1 MKERIQSFIEE
12 SIKTKQSLIGDEKIL
27 TGIEKAINLVSD
39 SLKNQGKVMVFG
51 NGGSAADAQHFAGE
65 IVGRYKRERKGYP
78 AIALTTDTS
87 IITSVANDYSFDAIF
102 SRQIEALGKK
112 GDIAF
117 GISTSGNS
125 KNVIEG
131 IKKAKELGISTICL
145 LGKDGGKLK
154 DLAELSIVIPS
165 DNIPRIQEAHILII
179 HIICEEVEKNLD
191 NL

>member
-1 MKERIQSFIEE
+1 MKEQIQSFIEE

-27 TGIEKAINLVSD
+27 TGIEKAINLISD

-65 IVGRYKRERKGYP
+65 IVGRYKKERKGYP

>member
-27 TGIEKAINLVSD
+27 TGIEKAINLISD

-65 IVGRYKRERKGYP
+65 IVGRYKKERKGYP

>member
-12 SIKTKQSLIGDEKIL
+12 SIKTKKLLIEDKNLLAGV
-27 TGIEKAINLVSD
+27 EKAINLISA
-39 SLKNQGKVMVFG
+39 SLNNQGKVMIFG
-51 NGGSAADAQHFAGE
+51 NGGSAADAQHFAAE
-65 IVGRYKRERKGYP
+65 IVGRYKKERAAYP
-78 AIALTTDTS
+78 AVALTTDTS
-87 IITSVANDYSFDAIF
+87 IITAVANDYSFDAIF

-125 KNVIEG
+125 GNVIEG
-131 IKKAKELGISTICL
+131 IKKAKELGIATICL

-154 DLAELSIVIPS
+154 DLAELSIVISS
-165 DNIPRIQEAHILII
+165 DNTPRIQEAHILII
-179 HIICEEVEKNLD
+179 HIICEEVEKNLN